1 LSEEQNISFD
11 DFIKNKLANHVSP
24 VSAALWD
31 KVNANIDGD
40 AAMDNFVKTSLANFS
55 SPVSASLWD
64 KINTK
69 IGSDASLDDFIKTS
83 IEDYASPVADNLGDR
98 IIGDEIIK
106 DKLNNYSSKVPDGLW
121 EKIFAD
127 KERRPKFFWWFNADV
142 RKYAVAAVLLL
153 LLGYTFYAANKK
165 SAMPVNAT
173 VQHETNSSI
182 KNTPNNSVNPIDNA
196 NNNQTIDHN
205 NTINTPSS
213 EINQSS
219 NNFNNNLSSNKKTS
233 VRIDQLNNTKV
244 SFIKTQSLPF
254 TENFNNEVA
263 ENGNKYQFN
272 TANNSS
278 VTANNF
284 IPGKLI
290 PFGVNLKD
298 HTNPFPP
305 INLRNLLGI
314 GMSDCPSANGN
325 RRNDWYIEVYASPDY
340 TMKSITANSA
350 SSAYLQK
357 VDSSQTMNGG
367 FTAGVRIAKNIG
379 EDFMFKTGI
388 QYSQVNELFNRK
400 TVNEVRTTI
409 VINSRT
415 IVRPQG
421 DTTISDTTSLTQI
434 GYSIKKAVNQ
444 YRNIEIPLTLGYEFA
459 KKDSKWK
466 LGLNGGVIV
475 NIASWASGETL
486 DTAYNVVPISTSK
499 GSSSGV
505 VYKTKAGI
513 SLYASASVI
522 REINKGVELFAEPY
536 FRYGLSNTTTDAGY
550 SQRFNALGLSVGM
563 RLKLNNKRQH
573 L

>member
-1 LSEEQNISFD
+1 MSEEQNILFD
-11 DFIKNKLANHVSP
+11 DFIKNKLANHTTP
-24 VSAALWD
+24 ISAALWN
-31 KVNANIDGD
+31 KVNANIGAD
-40 AAMDNFVKTSLANFS
+40 ASMDNFVKTSLDNFS
-55 SPVSASLWD
+55 SPVSASLWG

-69 IGSDASLDDFIKTS
+69 IGSDATLDDFIKTS
-83 IEDYASPVADNLGDR
+83 VEYYTSPVADDLGDR

-106 DKLNNYSSKVPDGLW
+106 DKLNNYSSQVPDGLW

-127 KERRPKFFWWFNADV
+127 KERRPKFFWWFNADI
-142 RKYAVAAVLLL
+142 RRYSVAAVLLL

-165 SAMPVNAT
+165 NALPIT
-173 VQHETNSSI
+173 ATQHQTNSSI
-182 KNTPNNSVNPIDNA
+182 KNTPNNSDKAIDNTS
-196 NNNQTIDHN
+196 NNQTTDN
-205 NTINTPSS
+205 NKAI
-213 EINQSS
+213 IHNQSS
-219 NNFNNNLSSNKKTS
+219 DSNQSANTFHNNLAVNNSASTPIKQLANNKAP
-233 VRIDQLNNTKV
+233 L
-244 SFIKTQSLPF
+244 IKTQSLPF
-254 TENFNNEVA
+254 AENFNNKVA
-263 ENGNKYQFN
+263 ENGNNYQFN
-272 TANNSS
+272 TANN
-278 VTANNF
+278 F
-284 IPGKLI
+284 IPGELI

-357 VDSSQTMNGG
+357 VDSSQTLNGG

-379 EDFMFKTGI
+379 EDFMFKTGL

-400 TVNEVRTTI
+400 TVNEVRTTT
-409 VINSRT
+409 VINTRT

-444 YRNIEIPLTLGYEFA
+444 YRNIEIPLMLGYEFT

-505 VYKTKAGI
+505 VYKTKAGV

>member
-1 LSEEQNISFD
+1 MSEEQNILFD
-11 DFIKNKLANHVSP
+11 DFIKNKLANHTTP
-24 VSAALWD
+24 ISAALWN
-31 KVNANIDGD
+31 KVNANIGAD
-40 AAMDNFVKTSLANFS
+40 ASMDNFVKTSLDNFS
-55 SPVSASLWD
+55 SPVSASLWG

-69 IGSDASLDDFIKTS
+69 IVSDATLDDFIKTS
-83 IEDYASPVADNLGDR
+83 VEYYTSPVADDLGDR

-106 DKLNNYSSKVPDGLW
+106 DKLNNYSSQVPDGLW

-127 KERRPKFFWWFNADV
+127 KERRPKFFWWFNADI
-142 RKYAVAAVLLL
+142 RRYSVAAVLLL

-165 SAMPVNAT
+165 NALPIT
-173 VQHETNSSI
+173 ATQHQTNSSI
-182 KNTPNNSVNPIDNA
+182 KNTPNNSDKAIDNTS
-196 NNNQTIDHN
+196 NNQTTDN
-205 NTINTPSS
+205 NKAI
-213 EINQSS
+213 IHNQSS
-219 NNFNNNLSSNKKTS
+219 DSNQSANTFHNNLAVNNSASTPIKQLANNKAP
-233 VRIDQLNNTKV
+233 L
-244 SFIKTQSLPF
+244 IKTQSLPF
-254 TENFNNEVA
+254 AENFNNKVA
-263 ENGNKYQFN
+263 ENGNNYQFN
-272 TANNSS
+272 TANN
-278 VTANNF
+278 F
-284 IPGKLI
+284 IPGELI

-357 VDSSQTMNGG
+357 VDSSQTLNGG

-379 EDFMFKTGI
+379 EDFMFKTGL

-400 TVNEVRTTI
+400 TVNEVRTTT
-409 VINSRT
+409 VINTRT

-444 YRNIEIPLTLGYEFA
+444 YRNIEIPLMLGYEFT

-505 VYKTKAGI
+505 VYKTKAGV